1 MSAAED
7 WLSPHQQ
14 ALAMF
19 THDIERC
26 IGHAD
31 WEMLDQVLRERHMF
45 LENLATIAIPDD
57 SCKVALKHCLQNL
70 LQQDAAYIAQIEA
83 QKNTLSQQQAS
94 LETGRRAIQAYIQCR

>member
-1 MSAAED
+1 MSTTED
-7 WLSPHQQ
+7 WIAPHQQ
-14 ALAMF
+14 SLTVF

-31 WEMLDQVLRERHMF
+31 WEMLDQVLHERQMF
-45 LENLATIAIPDD
+45 LENLSALAIPDD
-57 SCKVALKHCLQNL
+57 SCKAALKCLLQNL
-70 LQQDAAYIAQIEA
+70 LQQDAHYIAQIEA